1 MIKSSKFKLMRL
13 GSAKRL
19 IQGVSGDFV
28 ETALT
33 KQPIPMG

>member
-1 MIKSSKFKLMRL
+1 MITTSKFKLVRL

-19 IQGVSGDFV
+19 TRGISGDFV

-33 KQPIPMG
+33 KQPNPMA